1 MATTLSNVRT
11 IGVPVSDQDA
21 ALAFFV
27 TTLGFEPGMDAE
39 LQEGFRWIEVSP
51 PGSPVSIALVAA
63 SDAYPSGVDTGIRF
77 TTPDAAAEHAAMTA
91 AGVDVDELLRWPGV
105 PPMYDFRDPDG
116 NTYYVS
122 QGD

>member
-1 MATTLSNVRT
+1 V
-11 IGVPVSDQDA
+11 
-21 ALAFFV
+21 
-27 TTLGFEPGMDAE
+27 
-39 LQEGFRWIEVSP
+39 
-51 PGSPVSIALVAA
+51 ALVAA

-122 QGD
+122 QVD

>member
-1 MATTLSNVRT
+1 MTTLSNVRT
-11 IGVPVSDQDA
+11 IGVPVRDQDA
-21 ALAFFV
+21 ARAFFV
-27 TTLGFEPGMDAE
+27 DTLGFAPEMDAE
-39 LQEGFRWIEVSP
+39 LQPGFRWVEVSP
-51 PGSPVSIALVAA
+51 PGSPVSVALVAA

-105 PPMYDFRDPDG
+105 PPMFEFRDPDG

-122 QGD
+122 QVD

>member
-1 MATTLSNVRT
+1 MTTIANVRT

-21 ALAFFV
+21 ALAFF
-27 TTLGFEPGMDAE
+27 TATLGFEAGMDAE
-39 LQEGFRWIEVSP
+39 LQPGFRWIEVAA
-51 PGSPVSIALVAA
+51 PGSPVSVALVAA
-63 SDAYPSGVDTGIRF
+63 SATYPSGVDTGIRF

-105 PPMYDFRDPDG
+105 PPMFDFRDPDG

-122 QGD
+122 QVD

>member
-21 ALAFFV
+21 AVAFFV
-27 TTLGFEPGMDAE
+27 DTLGFAPRMDAE
-39 LQEGFRWIEVSP
+39 LQPGFRWIEVAP
-51 PGSPVSIALVAA
+51 PGSPVSVALVAA
-63 SDAYPSGVDTGIRF
+63 SDAYPTGVDTGIRF
-77 TTPDAAAEHAAMTA
+77 TTPDAETEHATMTA

-105 PPMYDFRDPDG
+105 PAMFDFRDPDG

-122 QGD
+122 QVD

>member
-1 MATTLSNVRT
+1 MTTLSNVRT

-27 TTLGFEPGMDAE
+27 DTLGFAPGMDAE
-39 LQEGFRWIEVSP
+39 LQPGFRWIEVSP
-51 PGSPVSIALVAA
+51 PGSPVSVALVAA
-63 SDAYPSGVDTGIRF
+63 GDTYPSGVDTGIRF
-77 TTPDAAAEHAAMTA
+77 ATPDAAAEHEAMTA

-105 PPMYDFRDPDG
+105 PPMFDFRDPDG

-122 QGD
+122 QVD